1 MNLIC
6 ITESEL
12 AQWVSRKNFDTLS
25 ARVLIEQENITRDVF
40 STSPYL
46 KLDDARGRI
55 VVNLKDDWKHTSQK
69 ISTVENIDVI
79 TIPLDA
85 IAEIAPTMD
94 QYAKRLE
101 TYKLPIAK
109 WSIEKVWDEWLINQ
123 AVSEAYRA
131 AVTEINKI
139 GCVDKETISNEKLIK
154 AIIKKSL
161 RPNMGSGEESVLM
174 GWEKVFEQ
182 RDDWIQAL
190 RTQGHLDSTRMFK
203 ASIELISNR
212 ISNHSL
218 DFDFQVNDEER
229 GWEFQDVTE
238 ETLEHFSNHDSARI
252 KQENFT
258 VPPLFCMAAYLRL
271 YDEIHNGNKDWRVVF
286 NLLRFTKYSV
296 SSFHADVLTIALI
309 GSLKAEEIY
318 SLGLRDLYML

>member
-25 ARVLIEQENITRDVF
+25 ARVITEQETVTRDIF

-55 VVNLKDDWKHTSQK
+55 VVNLKDTWKNTSHRIITAK
-69 ISTVENIDVI
+69 NIDVVS
-79 TIPLDA
+79 IPLDA

-109 WSIEKVWDEWLINQ
+109 WSIEKIWDEWLINQ
-123 AVSEAYRA
+123 AVSETYRA
-131 AVTEINKI
+131 VVTEINKI
-139 GCVDKETISNEKLIK
+139 GCVDKETISNENLIK
-154 AIIKKSL
+154 AIIEKSL
-161 RPNMGSGEESVLM
+161 RPKIATGIDSILL

-182 RDDWIQAL
+182 RDDWIQVL
-190 RTQGHLDSTRMFK
+190 RVKGYLDSTRMLK
-203 ASIELISNR
+203 ASIEIINNGTT
-212 ISNHSL
+212 NHSI
-218 DFDFQVNDEER
+218 DFDLQINDEER
-229 GWEFQDVTE
+229 GWEFQDVKTE
-238 ETLEHFSNHDSARI
+238 ALEHFSKHDSANI
-252 KQENFT
+252 QLQNFT
-258 VPPLFCMAAYLRL
+258 SPPLFCTAAYLRL

-296 SSFHADVLTIALI
+296 SSLHADLLTIALL

>member
-25 ARVLIEQENITRDVF
+25 ARVITEQETVTRDIF

-55 VVNLKDDWKHTSQK
+55 VVNLKDTWKHASHRIITAK
-69 ISTVENIDVI
+69 NIDVVS
-79 TIPLDA
+79 IPLDA

-123 AVSEAYRA
+123 AVSETYRA
-131 AVTEINKI
+131 AVAEIKKI
-139 GCVDKETISNEKLIK
+139 GCVDKETVSDEKLIK
-154 AIIKKSL
+154 AIIEKSL
-161 RPNMGSGEESVLM
+161 RPNIVSGKESVLL
-174 GWEKVFEQ
+174 GWDKVFEK

-190 RTQGHLDSTRMFK
+190 RMKGHLDSTRMLK
-203 ASIELISNR
+203 ASIEIINDG
-212 ISNHSL
+212 ITNHSL
-218 DFDFQVNDEER
+218 NFDLQINEEER
-229 GWEFQDVTE
+229 GWEFQDVTSE
-238 ETLEHFSNHDSARI
+238 ALEYFSNHDSARI
-252 KQENFT
+252 QLQTFAT
-258 VPPLFCMAAYLRL
+258 PPLFCIAAYLRL

-286 NLLRFTKYSV
+286 NLLRFTKYSI
-296 SSFHADVLTIALI
+296 SSLHADVLTIALL

>member
-25 ARVLIEQENITRDVF
+25 ARVITEQETVTRDIF

-55 VVNLKDDWKHTSQK
+55 VVNLKDTWKHSSHRIITAK
-69 ISTVENIDVI
+69 NIDVVS
-79 TIPLDA
+79 IPLDA
-85 IAEIAPTMD
+85 ISEIAPTMD
-94 QYAKRLE
+94 QYAKRLA

-109 WSIEKVWDEWLINQ
+109 WSIEKIWDEWLINQ
-123 AVSEAYRA
+123 AVSETYRA
-131 AVTEINKI
+131 TVFEINKI
-139 GCVDKETISNEKLIK
+139 GCVDKETISNENLIK
-154 AIIKKSL
+154 AIIEKSL
-161 RPNMGSGEESVLM
+161 RPNIVSGKESVLL

-190 RTQGHLDSTRMFK
+190 RVKGHLDSTRMLK
-203 ASIELISNR
+203 ASIEIINDG
-212 ISNHSL
+212 ITNHSL
-218 DFDFQVNDEER
+218 NFDFQINEEER
-229 GWEFQDVTE
+229 GWEFQDVTRE
-238 ETLEHFSNHDSARI
+238 ALEYFSKHDSARI
-252 KQENFT
+252 QLQTFAT
-258 VPPLFCMAAYLRL
+258 PPLFCIAAYLRL

-296 SSFHADVLTIALI
+296 SSMHADVLTISLI

-318 SLGLRDLYML
+318 SLGLRDLYKL

>member
-25 ARVLIEQENITRDVF
+25 ARVITGQETVTRDIF

-55 VVNLKDDWKHTSQK
+55 VVNLKDTWKHTSHRIITAK
-69 ISTVENIDVI
+69 NIDVVS
-79 TIPLDA
+79 IPLDA

-94 QYAKRLE
+94 QYAKRLA

-109 WSIEKVWDEWLINQ
+109 WSVEKIWDEWLINQ
-123 AVSEAYRA
+123 AVSETYRA
-131 AVTEINKI
+131 TVFEINKI
-139 GCVDKETISNEKLIK
+139 GCIDKETISNENLIK
-154 AIIKKSL
+154 AIIEKSL
-161 RPNMGSGEESVLM
+161 RPNIASGKESVLL

-190 RTQGHLDSTRMFK
+190 RIKGHLDSTRMLK
-203 ASIELISNR
+203 ASIEIINDG
-212 ISNHSL
+212 INNHSFN
-218 DFDFQVNDEER
+218 FDIHINEEER
-229 GWEFQDVTE
+229 GWEFQDVTRE
-238 ETLEHFSNHDSARI
+238 ALEYFSKHDSALI
-252 KQENFT
+252 QLQTFAT
-258 VPPLFCMAAYLRL
+258 PPLFCIAAYLRL

-286 NLLRFTKYSV
+286 NLLRFTKYSI
-296 SSFHADVLTIALI
+296 SSLHADVLTIALL

-318 SLGLRDLYML
+318 SLDLRDLYML

>member
-1 MNLIC
+1 ML
-6 ITESEL
+6 T
-12 AQWVSRKNFDTLS
+12 
-25 ARVLIEQENITRDVF
+25 EQEIMTRDIF

-46 KLDDARGRI
+46 KIDDARGRI
-55 VVNLKDDWKHTSQK
+55 VVSLKENWKHTSQK
-69 ISTVENIDVI
+69 ISTGKNIDVVS
-79 TIPLDA
+79 IPLDA
-85 IAEIAPTMD
+85 IAEIAPSMD

-123 AVSEAYRA
+123 AVSETYRA

-203 ASIELISNR
+203 ASIELISNS

-318 SLGLRDLYML
+318 SLGLRDVYML

>member
-12 AQWVSRKNFDTLS
+12 AQWVSRKYFDTLS
-25 ARVLIEQENITRDVF
+25 ARVITEQENVTRDIF

-55 VVNLKDDWKHTSQK
+55 VVNLKDTWKHTSHRIITAK
-69 ISTVENIDVI
+69 NIDVVS
-79 TIPLDA
+79 IPLDA

-109 WSIEKVWDEWLINQ
+109 WSVEKIWDEWLINQ
-123 AVSEAYRA
+123 AVSERYRA
-131 AVTEINKI
+131 VVTEIKKI
-139 GCVDKETISNEKLIK
+139 GCVDKETTSNENLIK
-154 AIIKKSL
+154 AIIEKSL
-161 RPNMGSGEESVLM
+161 RPNTASGKESVLL

-190 RTQGHLDSTRMFK
+190 RVKGHLDSTRMLK
-203 ASIELISNR
+203 ASIEIINDG
-212 ISNHSL
+212 ITNHSL
-218 DFDFQVNDEER
+218 NFDLQINEEER
-229 GWEFQDVTE
+229 GWEFQDVTRE
-238 ETLEHFSNHDSARI
+238 ALEYFSKHDSAGI
-252 KQENFT
+252 QLKTFAT
-258 VPPLFCMAAYLRL
+258 PPLFCIAAYLRL

-286 NLLRFTKYSV
+286 NLLRFTKYSI
-296 SSFHADVLTIALI
+296 SSLHADVLTIALL

>member
-25 ARVLIEQENITRDVF
+25 ARVITEQETVTRDIF

-55 VVNLKDDWKHTSQK
+55 VVNLKDTWKHTSHRIITTK
-69 ISTVENIDVI
+69 NIDVVS
-79 TIPLDA
+79 IPLEA

-109 WSIEKVWDEWLINQ
+109 WSVEKIWDEWLINQ
-123 AVSEAYRA
+123 AVSETYRA
-131 AVTEINKI
+131 TVFEINKI
-139 GCVDKETISNEKLIK
+139 GCVDKETISNENLIK
-154 AIIKKSL
+154 AIIEKSL
-161 RPNMGSGEESVLM
+161 RPNIVSDKESVLL

-190 RTQGHLDSTRMFK
+190 RIKGHLDSTRMLK
-203 ASIELISNR
+203 ASIEIINNG
-212 ISNHSL
+212 ITNYSL
-218 DFDFQVNDEER
+218 NFDLQINEEER
-229 GWEFQDVTE
+229 GWEFQDVTRE
-238 ETLEHFSNHDSARI
+238 ALEYFSKHDSARI
-252 KQENFT
+252 QLQTFAT
-258 VPPLFCMAAYLRL
+258 PPLFCIAAYLRL

-296 SSFHADVLTIALI
+296 NSFHADVLTIALL

>member
-12 AQWVSRKNFDTLS
+12 AQWVSRKYFDSLS
-25 ARVLIEQENITRDVF
+25 ARVITKQKTVTRDIF
-40 STSPYL
+40 STFPYL

-55 VVNLKDDWKHTSQK
+55 VVNLKDTWKYTSHK
-69 ISTVENIDVI
+69 ISTAKNIDVVS
-79 TIPLDA
+79 IPLDA

-109 WSIEKVWDEWLINQ
+109 WSVEKIWDEWLINQ
-123 AVSEAYRA
+123 AVSERYRA
-131 AVTEINKI
+131 VVTEIKKI
-139 GCVDKETISNEKLIK
+139 GCVDKQTTSNENLIK
-154 AIIKKSL
+154 AIIEKSL
-161 RPNMGSGEESVLM
+161 RPNIASEKESVLL

-190 RTQGHLDSTRMFK
+190 RVKGHLDSTRMLK
-203 ASIELISNR
+203 ASIEIINDG
-212 ISNHSL
+212 ITNHSL
-218 DFDFQVNDEER
+218 NFDLQINEEER
-229 GWEFQDVTE
+229 GWEFQDVTR
-238 ETLEHFSNHDSARI
+238 ETLEYFSKHDSASI
-252 KQENFT
+252 QLQTFAT
-258 VPPLFCMAAYLRL
+258 PPLFCVAAYLRL

-296 SSFHADVLTIALI
+296 SSLHADVLTIALL

>member
-12 AQWVSRKNFDTLS
+12 AQWVSRRNFDTLS
-25 ARVLIEQENITRDVF
+25 ARVLTEQESVTRDIF

-55 VVNLKDDWKHTSQK
+55 VVSLKEDWKHTSRK
-69 ISTVENIDVI
+69 ISTVNNIEVI
-79 TIPLDA
+79 TIPLGA
-85 IAEIAPTMD
+85 IDEIAPTMD

-123 AVSEAYRA
+123 AVSETYRA

-154 AIIKKSL
+154 AIIEKSL
-161 RPNMGSGEESVLM
+161 RPNIVSGKESVLL
-174 GWEKVFEQ
+174 GWEKVFEK
-182 RDDWIQAL
+182 RDDWIQEL
-190 RTQGHLDSTRMFK
+190 RVKGHLDSTRMLK
-203 ASIELISNR
+203 SSIELINDS
-212 ISNHSL
+212 ITNHSL
-218 DFDFQVNDEER
+218 NFDLQLNDKER
-229 GWEFQDVTE
+229 GWEFQDVTA
-238 ETLEHFSNHDSARI
+238 ETLEHFSNHDSGI
-252 KQENFT
+252 DLETLT
-258 VPPLFCMAAYLRL
+258 VPPLFCIAAYLRL
-271 YDEIHNGNKDWRVVF
+271 YDEIHNGNKNWQVVF

-296 SSFHADVLTIALI
+296 SSLHADVLTIALLAP
-309 GSLKAEEIY
+309 LKAEEIY

>member
-25 ARVLIEQENITRDVF
+25 ARVITEQETVTRDIF

-55 VVNLKDDWKHTSQK
+55 VVNLKDTWKYTSHK
-69 ISTVENIDVI
+69 ISTAKNIDVVSI
-79 TIPLDA
+79 SLDA

-109 WSIEKVWDEWLINQ
+109 WSVENIWDEWLINQ
-123 AVSEAYRA
+123 AVSETYRA
-131 AVTEINKI
+131 TVFEINKI
-139 GCVDKETISNEKLIK
+139 GCVDKETISNENLIK
-154 AIIKKSL
+154 AIIEKSL
-161 RPNMGSGEESVLM
+161 RPNIASGKESVLL

-190 RTQGHLDSTRMFK
+190 RVKGHLDSTRMLK
-203 ASIELISNR
+203 ASIEIINDG
-212 ISNHSL
+212 ITNDSL
-218 DFDFQVNDEER
+218 NFDLQINKEER
-229 GWEFQDVTE
+229 GWEFQDVSR
-238 ETLEHFSNHDSARI
+238 ETLEYFSKHDSARI
-252 KQENFT
+252 QLQTFAT
-258 VPPLFCMAAYLRL
+258 PPLFCVAAYLRL

-296 SSFHADVLTIALI
+296 SSLNADVLTIALL

>member
-25 ARVLIEQENITRDVF
+25 ARVLTEQESVTRDIF

-55 VVNLKDDWKHTSQK
+55 VVSLKEDWKHTSHK
-69 ISTVENIDVI
+69 ISTVKNIEVI
-79 TIPLDA
+79 TIPLDT
-85 IAEIAPTMD
+85 IEEIAPTMD

-123 AVSEAYRA
+123 AVSETYRA
-131 AVTEINKI
+131 AVAEINKI
-139 GCVDKETISNEKLIK
+139 GCVDKETVSNEKLIK
-154 AIIKKSL
+154 AIIEKSL
-161 RPNMGSGEESVLM
+161 RPNIVSGKESVLL
-174 GWEKVFEQ
+174 GWDKVFEK

-190 RTQGHLDSTRMFK
+190 RMKGHLDSTRMLK
-203 ASIELISNR
+203 ASIEIINDG
-212 ISNHSL
+212 ITNHSL
-218 DFDFQVNDEER
+218 NFDLQINDEER
-229 GWEFQDVTE
+229 GWEFQDITA
-238 ETLEHFSNHDSARI
+238 ETLEHFSNHDSASI
-252 KQENFT
+252 QLETFAA
-258 VPPLFCMAAYLRL
+258 PPLFCIAAYLRL

-296 SSFHADVLTIALI
+296 SSLHADVLTIALL

>member
-1 MNLIC
+1 
-6 ITESEL
+6 
-12 AQWVSRKNFDTLS
+12 
-25 ARVLIEQENITRDVF
+25 VLTEQEIITRDIF

-46 KLDDARGRI
+46 MIDDARGRI
-55 VVNLKDDWKHTSQK
+55 VVSLKENWKHTSQK
-69 ISTVENIDVI
+69 ISTGKNIDVVL
-79 TIPLDA
+79 IPLDA
-85 IAEIAPTMD
+85 IAEIAPSMD

-109 WSIEKVWDEWLINQ
+109 WSIEKVWDEWLISQ
-123 AVSEAYRA
+123 AVSETYRA

-203 ASIELISNR
+203 ASIELISNS

>member
-25 ARVLIEQENITRDVF
+25 ARVITEQETVTRDIF

-55 VVNLKDDWKHTSQK
+55 VVNLKDTWKHTSHSIITTK
-69 ISTVENIDVI
+69 NIDVVS
-79 TIPLDA
+79 IPLDA

-94 QYAKRLE
+94 QYAKRLA

-109 WSIEKVWDEWLINQ
+109 WSVEKIWDEWLINQ
-123 AVSEAYRA
+123 AVSETYRA
-131 AVTEINKI
+131 TVFEISKI
-139 GCVDKETISNEKLIK
+139 GCVDKETISNENLIK
-154 AIIKKSL
+154 AIIEKSL
-161 RPNMGSGEESVLM
+161 RPNVASGKESVLL

-190 RTQGHLDSTRMFK
+190 RVKGHLDSTRMLK
-203 ASIELISNR
+203 ASIEIINDG
-212 ISNHSL
+212 ITNHSL
-218 DFDFQVNDEER
+218 NFDFQINEEER
-229 GWEFQDVTE
+229 GWEFQDVTRE
-238 ETLEHFSNHDSARI
+238 ALEYFSKHDSARI
-252 KQENFT
+252 QIQTFAT
-258 VPPLFCMAAYLRL
+258 PPLFCIAAYLRL

-286 NLLRFTKYSV
+286 NLLRFTKYSI
-296 SSFHADVLTIALI
+296 SSLHADVLTIALL

>member
-12 AQWVSRKNFDTLS
+12 SQWVSRKNFDTLS
-25 ARVLIEQENITRDVF
+25 ARVITGQETVTRDIF

-55 VVNLKDDWKHTSQK
+55 VVNLKDTWKHTSHRIITAK
-69 ISTVENIDVI
+69 NIDVI
-79 TIPLDA
+79 SIPLDA

-123 AVSEAYRA
+123 AVSETYRA
-131 AVTEINKI
+131 AVAEINKI

-154 AIIKKSL
+154 AIIEKSL
-161 RPNMGSGEESVLM
+161 RPNIVSGKESVLM
-174 GWEKVFEQ
+174 GWEKVFEH

-190 RTQGHLDSTRMFK
+190 RVKGHLDSTRMLK
-203 ASIELISNR
+203 ASIEIINDG
-212 ISNHSL
+212 ITNNSL
-218 DFDFQVNDEER
+218 NFDLQINDEER
-229 GWEFQDVTE
+229 GWEFQDVTAE
-238 ETLEHFSNHDSARI
+238 ILKHFSNFDAESIQLEA
-252 KQENFT
+252 FT
-258 VPPLFCMAAYLRL
+258 APPLFCIAAYLRL

-296 SSFHADVLTIALI
+296 SSFHADVVTIALL
-309 GSLKAEEIY
+309 STLKAEEIY

>member
-12 AQWVSRKNFDTLS
+12 AQWVSRKYFDTLS
-25 ARVLIEQENITRDVF
+25 ARVLTGQENITRDVF

-55 VVNLKDDWKHTSQK
+55 VINLKDDWKHASHK
-69 ISTVENIDVI
+69 VSTVENIDVI

-94 QYAKRLE
+94 QYAKKLAVYE
-101 TYKLPIAK
+101 LPIAK
-109 WSIEKVWDEWLINQ
+109 WSIEKIWDEWLINQ
-123 AVSEAYRA
+123 AVSETYRA
-131 AVTEINKI
+131 TVFEINKI
-139 GCVDKETISNEKLIK
+139 GCVDKETMNNEKLIK
-154 AIIKKSL
+154 AIIEKTL
-161 RPNMGSGEESVLM
+161 RPNIASGKKSVLL
-174 GWEKVFEQ
+174 GWDKVFEQ

-190 RTQGHLDSTRMFK
+190 RVNGHLDSTRMLK
-203 ASIELISNR
+203 ASIEIINNGITNYPLN
-212 ISNHSL
+212 
-218 DFDFQVNDEER
+218 FDLQINDEER
-229 GWEFQDVTE
+229 GWEFQDVTA
-238 ETLEHFSNHDSARI
+238 ETLEYFSNHDSASI
-252 KQENFT
+252 KLETFT
-258 VPPLFCMAAYLRL
+258 VPPLFCIAAYLRL

-296 SSFHADVLTIALI
+296 SSMHADVLTISLI

-318 SLGLRDLYML
+318 SLGLRDLYKL

>member
-12 AQWVSRKNFDTLS
+12 AQWVSRRNFDTLS
-25 ARVLIEQENITRDVF
+25 ARVLTEQESVTRDIF

-55 VVNLKDDWKHTSQK
+55 VVSLKEDWKHTSRK
-69 ISTVENIDVI
+69 ISTVKNVEVMS
-79 TIPLDA
+79 IPLGA
-85 IAEIAPTMD
+85 IEEIAPTMD

-101 TYKLPIAK
+101 IYKLPIAK

-123 AVSEAYRA
+123 AVIETYRA

-154 AIIKKSL
+154 AIIEKSI
-161 RPNMGSGEESVLM
+161 RPNIVSGKESVLL
-174 GWEKVFEQ
+174 GWEKVFEK

-190 RTQGHLDSTRMFK
+190 RVKGHLDSTRMLK
-203 ASIELISNR
+203 ASIELINDGMK
-212 ISNHSL
+212 NHSL
-218 DFDFQVNDEER
+218 NFDLQINDEER
-229 GWEFQDVTE
+229 GWEFQDVTA
-238 ETLEHFSNHDSARI
+238 ETLEYFSNHDSVS
-252 KQENFT
+252 KDQET
-258 VPPLFCMAAYLRL
+258 LTEPPLFCIVAYLRL

-296 SSFHADVLTIALI
+296 SSLHADVLTIALLS
-309 GSLKAEEIY
+309 SLKADEIY

>member
-190 RTQGHLDSTRMFK
+190 RTHGHLDSTRMFK
-203 ASIELISNR
+203 ASIELLSNR

-252 KQENFT
+252 KEENFT

>member
-25 ARVLIEQENITRDVF
+25 ARVITEQKTVTRDIF

-55 VVNLKDDWKHTSQK
+55 VVNLKDTWKHTSHRIITAK
-69 ISTVENIDVI
+69 NIDVVS
-79 TIPLDA
+79 IPLDA

-109 WSIEKVWDEWLINQ
+109 WSVEKIWDEWLINQ
-123 AVSEAYRA
+123 AVSETYRA
-131 AVTEINKI
+131 TVFEINKI
-139 GCVDKETISNEKLIK
+139 GCVDKETISNENLIK
-154 AIIKKSL
+154 AIIEKSL
-161 RPNMGSGEESVLM
+161 RPNVASGKESVLL

-190 RTQGHLDSTRMFK
+190 RVKGHLDSTHMLK
-203 ASIELISNR
+203 TSIEIITDGITNY
-212 ISNHSL
+212 SL
-218 DFDFQVNDEER
+218 NFDFQINEEER
-229 GWEFQDVTE
+229 GWKFQDVTRE
-238 ETLEHFSNHDSARI
+238 ALEYCSKHDSAGI
-252 KQENFT
+252 QLQTFAT
-258 VPPLFCMAAYLRL
+258 PPLFCIAAYLRL

-296 SSFHADVLTIALI
+296 SSLHADVLTIALL

>member
-25 ARVLIEQENITRDVF
+25 ARVITEQETVTRDIF

-55 VVNLKDDWKHTSQK
+55 VVNLKDTWKHTSYRIITAK
-69 ISTVENIDVI
+69 NIDVVS
-79 TIPLDA
+79 IPLDA

-109 WSIEKVWDEWLINQ
+109 WSVEKIWDEWLINQ
-123 AVSEAYRA
+123 AVSETYRA
-131 AVTEINKI
+131 TVFEINKI
-139 GCVDKETISNEKLIK
+139 GCVDKETISNENLIK
-154 AIIKKSL
+154 AIIEKSL
-161 RPNMGSGEESVLM
+161 RPNIASGKESVLL

-190 RTQGHLDSTRMFK
+190 RVKGHLDSTRMLK
-203 ASIELISNR
+203 ESIEI
-212 ISNHSL
+212 ITDGITNHSL
-218 DFDFQVNDEER
+218 NFDFQINEEER
-229 GWEFQDVTE
+229 GWEFQDVTRE
-238 ETLEHFSNHDSARI
+238 ALEYFSKHDSARI
-252 KQENFT
+252 HLQTFAT
-258 VPPLFCMAAYLRL
+258 PPLFCIAAYLRL

-286 NLLRFTKYSV
+286 NLLRFTKYSI
-296 SSFHADVLTIALI
+296 SSLHADVLTIALL

>member
-25 ARVLIEQENITRDVF
+25 ARVITEQETVTRDIF

-55 VVNLKDDWKHTSQK
+55 VVNLKDTWKHTSHRIITTK
-69 ISTVENIDVI
+69 NIDVVS
-79 TIPLDA
+79 IPLEA

-109 WSIEKVWDEWLINQ
+109 WSVEKIWDEWLINQ
-123 AVSEAYRA
+123 AVSENYRA
-131 AVTEINKI
+131 TVFEINKI
-139 GCVDKETISNEKLIK
+139 GCVDKETISNENLIK
-154 AIIKKSL
+154 AIIEKSL
-161 RPNMGSGEESVLM
+161 RPNIASGKESILL

-190 RTQGHLDSTRMFK
+190 RIKGHLDSTRMLK
-203 ASIELISNR
+203 ASIEIINNG
-212 ISNHSL
+212 ITNYSL
-218 DFDFQVNDEER
+218 NFDLQINEEER
-229 GWEFQDVTE
+229 GWEFQDVTRE
-238 ETLEHFSNHDSARI
+238 ALEYFSKHDSARI
-252 KQENFT
+252 QLQTFAT
-258 VPPLFCMAAYLRL
+258 PPLFCIAAYLRL

>member
-25 ARVLIEQENITRDVF
+25 ARVITEQETVTRDIF

-55 VVNLKDDWKHTSQK
+55 VVNLKNTWKHTSHRIITTK
-69 ISTVENIDVI
+69 NIDVVS
-79 TIPLDA
+79 IPLEA

-109 WSIEKVWDEWLINQ
+109 WSVEKIWDEWLINQ
-123 AVSEAYRA
+123 AVSETYRA
-131 AVTEINKI
+131 TVFEINKI
-139 GCVDKETISNEKLIK
+139 GCVDKETISNENLIK
-154 AIIKKSL
+154 AIIEKSL
-161 RPNMGSGEESVLM
+161 RPNIASGKESVLL

-190 RTQGHLDSTRMFK
+190 RIKGHLDSTRMLK
-203 ASIELISNR
+203 ASIEIINDG
-212 ISNHSL
+212 ITNYSL
-218 DFDFQVNDEER
+218 NFDLQINEEER
-229 GWEFQDVTE
+229 GWEFQDVTSE
-238 ETLEHFSNHDSARI
+238 ALEYFSKHDSARI
-252 KQENFT
+252 QLQTFAT
-258 VPPLFCMAAYLRL
+258 PPLFCIAAYLRL

-296 SSFHADVLTIALI
+296 SSLHADVLTIALL

>member
-12 AQWVSRKNFDTLS
+12 AQWVSRKYFDTLS
-25 ARVLIEQENITRDVF
+25 ARVITEQENVTRDIF

-55 VVNLKDDWKHTSQK
+55 VVNLKNTWKHTSYK
-69 ISTVENIDVI
+69 ISTAKNIELVS
-79 TIPLDA
+79 IPIDA

-101 TYKLPIAK
+101 TYQLSIAK
-109 WSIEKVWDEWLINQ
+109 WSVEKVWDEWLINQ
-123 AVSEAYRA
+123 AVSETYRA

-139 GCVDKETISNEKLIK
+139 GCVDKETISNENLIK
-154 AIIKKSL
+154 AIIEKSL
-161 RPNMGSGEESVLM
+161 RPNIGTGKESVLM
-174 GWEKVFEQ
+174 GWDKVFEQ

-190 RTQGHLDSTRMFK
+190 RVNGHLDSTRMLK
-203 ASIELISNR
+203 ASIEIINNGTTNDS
-212 ISNHSL
+212 I
-218 DFDFQVNDEER
+218 DFDLQLSDEER
-229 GWEFQDVTE
+229 GWEFQDVTRVA
-238 ETLEHFSNHDSARI
+238 LEYFSKHDSACIQLRT
-252 KQENFT
+252 FAT
-258 VPPLFCMAAYLRL
+258 PPLFCIAAYLRL

-296 SSFHADVLTIALI
+296 NSFHADVLTIALL

>member
-12 AQWVSRKNFDTLS
+12 AQWVSRKYFDTLS
-25 ARVLIEQENITRDVF
+25 ARVITEQETVNRDIF

-55 VVNLKDDWKHTSQK
+55 VVCIKEDWKHTSRK
-69 ISTVENIDVI
+69 ISTVKNMEII

-85 IAEIAPTMD
+85 IEEIAPTMD

-109 WSIEKVWDEWLINQ
+109 WSIEKIWDEWLINQ
-123 AVSEAYRA
+123 AVSETYRA
-131 AVTEINKI
+131 TVFEINKI
-139 GCVDKETISNEKLIK
+139 GCVDKETISNENLIK
-154 AIIKKSL
+154 AIIEKSL
-161 RPNMGSGEESVLM
+161 RPNIASGKESVLM

-182 RDDWIQAL
+182 RDEWIQAL
-190 RTQGHLDSTRMFK
+190 RIKGHLDSTRMLK
-203 ASIELISNR
+203 ASIEI
-212 ISNHSL
+212 IIDGITNHSL
-218 DFDFQVNDEER
+218 DFDLQINEEER
-229 GWEFQDVTE
+229 GWEFQDVTRE
-238 ETLEHFSNHDSARI
+238 ALEYFSKHDSADI
-252 KQENFT
+252 QLQTFPT
-258 VPPLFCMAAYLRL
+258 PPLFCIAAYLRL

-286 NLLRFTKYSV
+286 NLLRFTKYSI
-296 SSFHADVLTIALI
+296 SSLHADVLTIALL

>member
-139 GCVDKETISNEKLIK
+139 GCVDKETISNENLIK

-238 ETLEHFSNHDSARI
+238 ETLEHFSNYDSARI

>member
-12 AQWVSRKNFDTLS
+12 AQWVSRKYFDSLS
-25 ARVLIEQENITRDVF
+25 ARVITKQKTVTRDIF
-40 STSPYL
+40 STFPYL

-55 VVNLKDDWKHTSQK
+55 VVNLKDTWKYTSHK
-69 ISTVENIDVI
+69 ISTAKNIDVVS
-79 TIPLDA
+79 IPLDA

-109 WSIEKVWDEWLINQ
+109 WSVEKIWDEWLINQ
-123 AVSEAYRA
+123 AVSERYRA
-131 AVTEINKI
+131 VVTEIKKI
-139 GCVDKETISNEKLIK
+139 GCVDKQTTSNENLIK
-154 AIIKKSL
+154 AIIEKSL
-161 RPNMGSGEESVLM
+161 RPNIASEKESVLL
-174 GWEKVFEQ
+174 GWEIVFEQ

-190 RTQGHLDSTRMFK
+190 RVNGHLDSTRMLK
-203 ASIELISNR
+203 ASIEIINDG
-212 ISNHSL
+212 ITNHSL
-218 DFDFQVNDEER
+218 NFDLQINEEER
-229 GWEFQDVTE
+229 GWEFQDVSR
-238 ETLEHFSNHDSARI
+238 ETLEYFSKHDSARI
-252 KQENFT
+252 QLQTFAT
-258 VPPLFCMAAYLRL
+258 PPLFCIAAYLRL

-296 SSFHADVLTIALI
+296 SSLHADVLTIALL

>member
-25 ARVLIEQENITRDVF
+25 ARVITEQETVTRDIF

-55 VVNLKDDWKHTSQK
+55 VVNLKDTWKHSSHRIITAK
-69 ISTVENIDVI
+69 NIDVVS
-79 TIPLDA
+79 IPLDA
-85 IAEIAPTMD
+85 ISEIAPTMD
-94 QYAKRLE
+94 QYAKRLA

-109 WSIEKVWDEWLINQ
+109 WSIEKIWDEWLINQ
-123 AVSEAYRA
+123 AVSETYRA
-131 AVTEINKI
+131 TVFEINKI
-139 GCVDKETISNEKLIK
+139 GCVDKETISNENLIK
-154 AIIKKSL
+154 AIIEKSL
-161 RPNMGSGEESVLM
+161 RPNIVSGKESVLL

-190 RTQGHLDSTRMFK
+190 RIKGHLDSTRMLK
-203 ASIELISNR
+203 ASIEIINDG
-212 ISNHSL
+212 ITNHSL
-218 DFDFQVNDEER
+218 NFDLQINEEER
-229 GWEFQDVTE
+229 GWEFQDVTRE
-238 ETLEHFSNHDSARI
+238 ALEYFSKHDSARI
-252 KQENFT
+252 QLQTFAT
-258 VPPLFCMAAYLRL
+258 PPLFCIAAYLRL

-286 NLLRFTKYSV
+286 NLLRFTKYSI
-296 SSFHADVLTIALI
+296 SSLHADVLTIALL

>member
-25 ARVLIEQENITRDVF
+25 ARVITEQETVTRDIL

-55 VVNLKDDWKHTSQK
+55 VVNLKDTWKHKSHK
-69 ISTVENIDVI
+69 IVTAKNIDVVS
-79 TIPLDA
+79 IPLDA

-109 WSIEKVWDEWLINQ
+109 WSIEKIWDEWLINQ
-123 AVSEAYRA
+123 AVSETYRA
-131 AVTEINKI
+131 VVAEINKI
-139 GCVDKETISNEKLIK
+139 GCVDKENISNEKLIK
-154 AIIKKSL
+154 AIIEKSL
-161 RPNMGSGEESVLM
+161 RPNIASGKESVLL
-174 GWEKVFEQ
+174 GWDKVFEQ

-190 RTQGHLDSTRMFK
+190 RVKGHLDSTRMLK
-203 ASIELISNR
+203 ASIQVINDG
-212 ISNHSL
+212 ITNHSVN
-218 DFDFQVNDEER
+218 FDLQINEEER
-229 GWEFQDVTE
+229 GWEFQDVTA
-238 ETLEHFSNHDSARI
+238 ETLKHFSNLDAESIQLEA
-252 KQENFT
+252 FT
-258 VPPLFCMAAYLRL
+258 APPLFCIAAYLRL

-296 SSFHADVLTIALI
+296 SSFHADVVTIALL
-309 GSLKAEEIY
+309 STLKAEEIY

>member
-25 ARVLIEQENITRDVF
+25 ARVITEQETVTRDIF

-55 VVNLKDDWKHTSQK
+55 VVNLKDTWKHTSHRIITTK
-69 ISTVENIDVI
+69 NIDVVS
-79 TIPLDA
+79 IPLDA
-85 IAEIAPTMD
+85 IAEIAPTMN

-109 WSIEKVWDEWLINQ
+109 WSVEKIWDEWLINQ
-123 AVSEAYRA
+123 AVSETYRA
-131 AVTEINKI
+131 TVFEINKI
-139 GCVDKETISNEKLIK
+139 GCVEKETISNENLIK
-154 AIIKKSL
+154 AIIEKSL
-161 RPNMGSGEESVLM
+161 RPNIASGKESVLL

-182 RDDWIQAL
+182 RDDLIQAL
-190 RTQGHLDSTRMFK
+190 RVKGHLDSTRMLK
-203 ASIELISNR
+203 ASIEI
-212 ISNHSL
+212 ITDGITNHL
-218 DFDFQVNDEER
+218 LNFDFQINEEER
-229 GWEFQDVTE
+229 GWEFQDVTRE
-238 ETLEHFSNHDSARI
+238 ALEYFSKHDSAGI
-252 KQENFT
+252 QLQNFAT
-258 VPPLFCMAAYLRL
+258 PPLFCMAAYLRL

>member
-25 ARVLIEQENITRDVF
+25 ARVITEQETVTRDIF

-55 VVNLKDDWKHTSQK
+55 VVNLKDNWNHTTHRIITAK
-69 ISTVENIDVI
+69 NIDVVS
-79 TIPLDA
+79 IPLDA

-109 WSIEKVWDEWLINQ
+109 WSVEKIWDEWLINQ
-123 AVSEAYRA
+123 AVFETYRA
-131 AVTEINKI
+131 IVFEINKI

-154 AIIKKSL
+154 AIIEKSL
-161 RPNMGSGEESVLM
+161 RPNIAFGKESVLL
-174 GWEKVFEQ
+174 GWEKIFEL

-190 RTQGHLDSTRMFK
+190 RVKGHLDNTSMLK
-203 ASIELISNR
+203 ESIELINNG
-212 ISNHSL
+212 ITNHSL
-218 DFDFQVNDEER
+218 NFDLQIIDEER
-229 GWEFQDVTE
+229 GWEFQDITP
-238 ETLEHFSNHDSARI
+238 ETLEHFSNHDSASI
-252 KQENFT
+252 ELETST
-258 VPPLFCMAAYLRL
+258 VPPLFCIAAYLRL

-296 SSFHADVLTIALI
+296 SSLHADVLAIALLAT
-309 GSLKAEEIY
+309 LKAEEIY
-318 SLGLRDLYML
+318 SLRLRDLYML

>member
-25 ARVLIEQENITRDVF
+25 ARVLTEQESVTRDIF

-55 VVNLKDDWKHTSQK
+55 VVNLKDTWKHTSQK
-69 ISTVENIDVI
+69 VISTKNIDIVS
-79 TIPLDA
+79 IPLDA

-94 QYAKRLE
+94 QYAIRLE

-109 WSIEKVWDEWLINQ
+109 WSIEKIWDEWLVNQ
-123 AVSEAYRA
+123 AVSETYRA
-131 AVTEINKI
+131 VVTEINKI
-139 GCVDKETISNEKLIK
+139 GCVDKETISNENLIK
-154 AIIKKSL
+154 AIIEKSL
-161 RPNMGSGEESVLM
+161 RPKIATGKDSILL

-190 RTQGHLDSTRMFK
+190 RVKGHLDSTRMLK
-203 ASIELISNR
+203 ASIEIINNGTA
-212 ISNHSL
+212 NHSI
-218 DFDFQVNDEER
+218 DFDFQINDEER
-229 GWEFQDVTE
+229 GWEFQDVTSE
-238 ETLEHFSNHDSARI
+238 ALEYFSKHDSARI
-252 KQENFT
+252 QLQTFAT
-258 VPPLFCMAAYLRL
+258 PPLFCIAAYLRL

-286 NLLRFTKYSV
+286 NLLRFTKYSI
-296 SSFHADVLTIALI
+296 SSLHADLLTIALL

>member
-25 ARVLIEQENITRDVF
+25 ARVITEQETVTRDIF

-55 VVNLKDDWKHTSQK
+55 VVNLKDTWKHTSHRIITAK
-69 ISTVENIDVI
+69 NIDVVS
-79 TIPLDA
+79 IPLDA

-94 QYAKRLE
+94 QYAKRLA

-109 WSIEKVWDEWLINQ
+109 WSIEKIWDEWLINQ
-123 AVSEAYRA
+123 AVSETYRA
-131 AVTEINKI
+131 TVFEINKI
-139 GCVDKETISNEKLIK
+139 GCVDKETISNENLIK
-154 AIIKKSL
+154 AIIEKSL
-161 RPNMGSGEESVLM
+161 RPNVASGKESVLL

-190 RTQGHLDSTRMFK
+190 RIKGHLDSTRMLK
-203 ASIELISNR
+203 ASIEIINDG
-212 ISNHSL
+212 ITNHSL
-218 DFDFQVNDEER
+218 NFDLQINEEER
-229 GWEFQDVTE
+229 GWEFQDVTRE
-238 ETLEHFSNHDSARI
+238 ALEYFSKHDSARI
-252 KQENFT
+252 QLQTFAT
-258 VPPLFCMAAYLRL
+258 PPLFCIAAYLRL

-286 NLLRFTKYSV
+286 NLLRFTKYSI
-296 SSFHADVLTIALI
+296 SSLHADVLTIALL

>member
-25 ARVLIEQENITRDVF
+25 ARVITEQETVNRDIF

-55 VVNLKDDWKHTSQK
+55 VVNLKDDWKHASHK
-69 ISTVENIDVI
+69 ISTDKNIDVI

-101 TYKLPIAK
+101 VYKLRIAK
-109 WSIEKVWDEWLINQ
+109 WSIEKLWDEWLISQ
-123 AVSEAYRA
+123 AVSETYRA
-131 AVTEINKI
+131 TVFEINKI
-139 GCVDKETISNEKLIK
+139 GCVDKETINNEKLIK
-154 AIIKKSL
+154 AIIEKTL
-161 RPNMGSGEESVLM
+161 RPNITSGKEKVLM
-174 GWEKVFEQ
+174 GWDKVFEQ

-190 RTQGHLDSTRMFK
+190 RVNGHLDSTRMLK
-203 ASIELISNR
+203 ASIEIINKGTINNS
-212 ISNHSL
+212 I
-218 DFDFQVNDEER
+218 DFDLQISDEER
-229 GWEFQDVTE
+229 GWEFQDVTTE
-238 ETLEHFSNHDSARI
+238 ALENFCKHDSI
-252 KQENFT
+252 NEELQTFT
-258 VPPLFCMAAYLRL
+258 TPPLFCIAAYLRL

-296 SSFHADVLTIALI
+296 SSLHADVLTISVLA
-309 GSLKAEEIY
+309 SLKAEEIY
-318 SLGLRDLYML
+318 GLGLRDLYML